1 MPVDTPGL
9 LSEQGSE
16 CNNRWWRHFREFHA
30 RKTSVSTRLR
40 DPFVRKMEMAD
51 PEILAINAEKIR
63 GGKRRRIRKQVPKI
77 PLPEGVI
84 ALLTPEAREKYLA
97 SVSPTETEEPSDD
110 EDILDYFDNLVI
122 VNYSDGE
129 GDDPPPPSS
138 GKKRQAKDMEIDE
151 EMDTSLNVKD
161 LKAKSKSSRRKVAK
175 ISDVKPNVEM
185 EEN

>member
-1 MPVDTPGL
+1 MAADGDDAGGNEKDVD
-9 LSEQGSE
+9 
-16 CNNRWWRHFREFHA
+16 
-30 RKTSVSTRLR
+30 
-40 DPFVRKMEMAD
+40 
-51 PEILAINAEKIR
+51 
-63 GGKRRRIRKQVPKI
+63 
-77 PLPEGVI
+77 
-84 ALLTPEAREKYLA
+84 A
-97 SVSPTETEEPSDD
+97 SDDIDVDLDFSDD

-138 GKKRQAKDMEIDE
+138 GMKRQAKDMEIDE

-175 ISDVKPNVEM
+175 ISDVEPNVEM